1 MISLPDYSD
10 SAHHPKSGTPLDTN
24 KVAESLTNC
33 TQLIK
38 DTFPDTGNTNIKHTH
53 PPTQTSDTIQTH
65 NTNTQHLHITPT
77 HNTYT

>member
-38 DTFPDTGNTNIKHTH
+38 DTFPDTGNTNNKHTH
-53 PPTQTSDTIQTH
+53 PHTHTHTNIRH
-65 NTNTQHLHITPT
+65 NTNTQYQHTTPT